1 METDEYFESLLT
13 ESNLIQANQRLT
25 EWLIFYNFERPYQTL
40 KYKTPIE
47 WYNNHWA
54 NEEKGV
60 LPMYP
65 TYTVY

>member
-40 KYKTPIE
+40 K
-47 WYNNHWA
+47 
-54 NEEKGV
+54 
-60 LPMYP
+60 
-65 TYTVY
+65 